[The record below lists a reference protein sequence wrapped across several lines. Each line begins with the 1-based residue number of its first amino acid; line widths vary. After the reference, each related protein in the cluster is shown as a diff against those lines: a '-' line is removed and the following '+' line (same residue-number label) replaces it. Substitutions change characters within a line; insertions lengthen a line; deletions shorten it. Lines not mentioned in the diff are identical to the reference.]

1 MLLGRLFRG
10 PVTLI
15 GYILLIQHS
24 HQNGVFS
31 RGRSIPTDAA
41 CGAKNNSERAAQ
53 CNATNEYWIKD
64 QYPLSRKYW
73 SIAVLMITVILISFS
88 TAARASRCL
97 VSKSRGQF
105 TKCLLSLALDC
116 FRSCKRSLDASW
128 RRARVVVRSRR
139 TSSSAEISVPLC
151 WFGLA
156 LPSALGA
163 GALALVSVGSMC
175 AAFS

>member
-1 MLLGRLFRG
+1 MVLGRLFRG

-24 HQNGVFS
+24 RQNGVFS
-31 RGRSIPTDAA
+31 RGNSMPTDAA
-41 CGAKNNSERAAQ
+41 CGAKKLRARRPMQ
-53 CNATNEYWIKD
+53 RHKEIWIKN

-163 GALALVSVGSMC
+163 GAVALVSVGSMC
-175 AAFS
+175 AAFL